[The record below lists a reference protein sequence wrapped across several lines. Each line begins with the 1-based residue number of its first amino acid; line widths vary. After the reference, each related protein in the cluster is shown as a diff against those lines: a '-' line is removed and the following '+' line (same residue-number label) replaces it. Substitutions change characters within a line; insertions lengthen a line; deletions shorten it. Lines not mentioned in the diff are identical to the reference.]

1 MRIFL
6 VCSLLMLPPL
16 AQATPFSLAAERWD
30 YDVSGSI
37 EQGGNQIVLG
47 RDLEVQVRERSS
59 YALRA
64 DTGPGLWPDLAAHYT
79 RIQAGGRRE
88 VSGTTFLGLIPLQ
101 DDITVLAEADVR
113 DWDIVLRYPAA
124 LGAGRVWG
132 GLAIKQLSGP
142 VSARSEGS
150 SDTNTR
156 ELDET
161 FPLLHG
167 ELEYPLAAWLNL
179 EAQGHWIQR
188 GRDLAQEWRLRAT
201 LALPG
206 PFAVSAGWQHKRY
219 RLESGA
225 DRLDVELDGVL
236 LGLTLSLP

>member
-1 MRIFL
+1 
-6 VCSLLMLPPL
+6 MLPPL
-16 AQATPFSLAAERWD
+16 AQATPFGLAAERWD
-30 YDVSGSI
+30 YDISGSI
-37 EQGGNQIVLG
+37 EQGGNSIELG
-47 RDLEVQVRERSS
+47 RDLDVDVRNRQS

-64 DTGPGLWPDLAAHYT
+64 DTGPGRWPDLAAHYT
-79 RIQAGGRRE
+79 PLQAGGQRE
-88 VSGTTFLGLIPLQ
+88 QPGISFLGLIPVQ
-101 DDITVLAEADVR
+101 GTTTILAEADVD

-132 GLAIKQLSGP
+132 GLALKHLSGP
-142 VSARSEGS
+142 VSARSEDS

-167 ELEYPLAAWLNL
+167 ALEYPLTEWLNA
-179 EAQGHWIQR
+179 EAQAHWIQR
-188 GRDLAQEWRLRAT
+188 GRDRAQELRLRAT

-206 PFAVSAGWQHKRY
+206 PFAVSAGWQQKRY

-236 LGLTLSLP
+236 LGLVLRLR